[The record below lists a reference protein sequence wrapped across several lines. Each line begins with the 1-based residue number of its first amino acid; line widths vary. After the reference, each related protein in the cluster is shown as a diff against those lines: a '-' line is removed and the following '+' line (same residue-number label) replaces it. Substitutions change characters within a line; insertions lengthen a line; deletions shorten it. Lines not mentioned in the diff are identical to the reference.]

1 MNINEVIKYP
11 ILTEKTYQ
19 QMHGQNVYSFA
30 VDRKTNKVEIRKAV
44 EFIFNVKV
52 EKVNIIK
59 VSKKP
64 KRIGRFQGFT
74 KAYKKALVY
83 LADGNSIS
91 FFPNEEENKKDKEL
105 VSSNNK
111 ETVKELSEAEKK
123 AAAKI
128 QKVTEEKNK

>member
-11 ILTEKTYQ
+11 VLTEKTYQ
-19 QMHGQNVYSFA
+19 QMHEQNVYTFA
-30 VDRKTNKVEIRKAV
+30 VDRRTNKVEVRKAV

-83 LADGNSIS
+83 LVDGNSIS
-91 FFPNEEENKKDKEL
+91 FFPNEEENKKEVNVSKE
-105 VSSNNK
+105 
-111 ETVKELSEAEKK
+111 ETTKELSEAEKK

-128 QKVTEEKNK
+128 KKVTEEKDNK